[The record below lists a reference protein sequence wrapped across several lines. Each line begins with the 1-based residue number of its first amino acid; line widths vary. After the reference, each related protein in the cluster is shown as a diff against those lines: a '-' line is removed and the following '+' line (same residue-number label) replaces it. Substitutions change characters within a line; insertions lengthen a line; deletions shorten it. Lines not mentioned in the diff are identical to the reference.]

1 MSQSSPSEEEF
12 NPWERA
18 WDSVK
23 RAFVPKDEP
32 KPDVPKEKPPWQW
45 SAKDFNKGTVKRSPA
60 NAAPQQDKKFETV
73 FANLIQAESRGKH
86 TDKDGKLTT
95 SPVGAK
101 GITQVMKKTG
111 VDPGYGVTP
120 LKDDSEGEY
129 LRFGRE
135 YLQAL
140 VKEFDGDYRKAVA
153 AYNAGPGN
161 IKRAI
166 AKGKDK
172 WEDHLPKPSETKPY
186 MKKILGE

>member
-1 MSQSSPSEEEF
+1 MSDVDKPRMPWDGIVEMVFGSKESKPAKA
-12 NPWERA
+12 NPWDGIDTR
-18 WDSVK
+18 
-23 RAFVPKDEP
+23 
-32 KPDVPKEKPPWQW
+32 PKEPYKIPPL
-45 SAKDFNKGTVKRSPA
+45 K
-60 NAAPQQDKKFETV
+60 QDKKFETV
-73 FANLIQAESRGKH
+73 FANLIQAESRGQH
-86 TDKDGKLTT
+86 TDKEGKLTT